1 MFSREYMTAVK
12 VKEIFDTGIKKPN
25 YRKLRGYAFDPS
37 LSLQLDTSAI
47 NTTTFKIKWEDLT
60 GTPGNQNLVNIQRL
74 EANNLNKG
82 IKGEYVEVIDFDP
95 ASGLFYEGVDLNDPY
110 ILAQDGLEPSESN
123 PQFHQQMAYAVTMR
137 TIENFE
143 KALGRKALWSARYDE
158 NLPNGQKEIFVQHLR
173 VYPHA
178 LREANAFYSPLK
190 KALLFGYFPAPTK
203 DLSQH
208 LPGGMVFTCLSQD
221 IISHETTHALLDG
234 MHRRYIED
242 THPDSLA
249 FHEAFADIVALF
261 QHFSMP
267 EVLVHQ
273 IAKTKGDLT
282 SQSLL
287 GELAQEFGKAIGN
300 YGALRSAIGKENPE
314 TKKWELSTPNP
325 NDYNEVIEPHARG
338 AILVSAVFDA
348 FISIYNLRVK
358 DLFRIASGG
367 SGILPEGELHPTL
380 VKLLAAEA
388 SKSANHV
395 LTMCIRALDYCPPV
409 DINFGDYLRAIITA
423 DTDLVPDDDKN
434 YRIAFIDAFRR
445 RGILPKY
452 IKTLSV
458 ESLVFPLVRVGDIGT
473 KLSYISTFLRD
484 FQSEVAYASNR
495 SSIHDINIIYKRK
508 LHGLLEGKFENSIE
522 FSDLTGLLFSDED
535 IRRFSLGEDSYGLPK
550 FEVHSLRQARRV
562 GPDGDALNQVII
574 SITQKRE
581 VPKAEWSK
589 FIEGNDA
596 MLKNI
601 NLADNAEE
609 TITFRGG
616 STMIIDLDTHKL
628 KFCINKLMV
637 DPERLK
643 EQVIYQKGTSDDSLH
658 ATYFSKIMTKDNPEP
673 LSMLHRM

>member
-1 MFSREYMTAVK
+1 MKAVK
-12 VKEIFDTGIKKPN
+12 VKEIFDTGAQKPN

-37 LSLQLDTSAI
+37 LSMQLDTSAI
-47 NTTTFKIKWEDLT
+47 NTATFRIKWEDLT
-60 GTPGNQNLVNIQRL
+60 TDRENQEQ
-74 EANNLNKG
+74 G

-95 ASGLFYEGVDLNDPY
+95 ASKLFYEGVDLNDPY

-123 PQFHQQMAYAVTMR
+123 PKFHQQMVYAVAMR

-143 KALGRKALWSARYDE
+143 KALGRKALWSTRYNE
-158 NLPNGQKEIFVQHLR
+158 HAQPNQREKYVQQLR
-173 VYPHA
+173 IYPHA

-203 DLSQH
+203 DVTQH
-208 LPGGMVFTCLSQD
+208 MPGGIVFTCLSQD
-221 IISHETTHALLDG
+221 IITHETTHALLDG

-242 THPDSLA
+242 THPDALA
-249 FHEAFADIVALF
+249 FHEAFADIIALF

-300 YGALRSAIGKENPE
+300 YGALRSAIGKENPK
-314 TKKWELSTPNP
+314 TKKWELATPDP
-325 NDYNEVIEPHARG
+325 NDYNTVIEPHARG

-348 FISIYNLRVK
+348 FISIYNLRVR

-380 VKLLAAEA
+380 VKLLASEA
-388 SKSANHV
+388 SKAANHV

-409 DINFGDYLRAIITA
+409 DIDFGDYLRAIITA
-423 DTDLVPDDDKN
+423 DADLVRDDDKN

-445 RGILPKY
+445 RGIIPKY

-458 ESLVFPLVRVGDIGT
+458 ESLVYPLVKVGDIET
-473 KLSYISTFLRD
+473 KFNYISTFLKN
-484 FQSEVAYASNR
+484 FQDRIAYARNNR
-495 SSIHDINIIYKRK
+495 SLIHDINIEFKAR
-508 LHGLLEGKFENSIE
+508 LHELLLNKFENSVE
-522 FSDLTGLLFSDED
+522 FSDLTGLLFSEED
-535 IRRFSLGEDSYGLPK
+535 IQRFSLGEDSYGLPK
-550 FEVHSLRQARRV
+550 FEVHSLRQAQRV
-562 GPDGDALNQVII
+562 GPDGVALNQVII

-581 VPKAEWSK
+581 VPKTEWIK
-589 FIEGNDA
+589 YIDQNEDLPGD
-596 MLKNI
+596 I
-601 NLADNAEE
+601 NQNNSAEE
-609 TITFRGG
+609 NIIFRGG
-616 STMIIDLDTHKL
+616 STMIIDIDTHKL
-628 KFCINKLMV
+628 KYCINKLMV

-643 EQVIYQKGTSDDSLH
+643 SQVIYEKGTTNDSLH
-658 ATYFSKIMTKDNPEP
+658 ATYYSKLLTKDNPEP
-673 LSMLHRM
+673 LSLLHRM

>member
-1 MFSREYMTAVK
+1 MYSSKYMTANK
-12 VKEIFDTGIKKPN
+12 VKEIFDTGTKKPN

-47 NTTTFKIKWEDLT
+47 NIATFKIKWEDLKPDPDPT
-60 GTPGNQNLVNIQRL
+60 
-74 EANNLNKG
+74 NLNKG
-82 IKGEYVEVIDFDP
+82 INGEYVEVIDFDP
-95 ASGLFYEGVDLNDPY
+95 ASELFYEGVDLNDPY

-123 PQFHQQMAYAVTMR
+123 PKFHQQMVYTVCMR

-143 KALGRKALWSARYDE
+143 KALGRKALWSPRYDE
-158 NLPNGQKEIFVQHLR
+158 NAPPNKREIYVQQLR
-173 VYPHA
+173 IYPHA
-178 LREANAFYSPLK
+178 LREPNAFYSPIK

-203 DLSQH
+203 DITQH

-221 IISHETTHALLDG
+221 IITHETTHALLDG

-242 THPDSLA
+242 THPDALA

-267 EVLVHQ
+267 EVLIHQ

-314 TKKWELSTPNP
+314 TKIWELAIPNP
-325 NDYNEVIEPHARG
+325 NDYIEVIEPHARG

-348 FISIYNLRVK
+348 FISIYNLRVR

-380 VKLLAAEA
+380 VKLLATEA
-388 SKSANHV
+388 AKAANHV

-409 DINFGDYLRAIITA
+409 NINFGDYLRAIITA
-423 DTDLVPDDDKN
+423 DSDLVPDDDKN

-458 ESLVFPLVRVGDIGT
+458 ESLVYPIVRVGDIGT
-473 KLSYISTFLRD
+473 KLSHISTFLRD
-484 FQSEVAYASNR
+484 FQDKIAYAFNR
-495 SSIHDINIIYKRK
+495 SLIHDINIDFKRR
-508 LHGLLEGKFENSIE
+508 LHELLEGKFENSIE

-535 IRRFSLGEDSYGLPK
+535 IKRFSLGADSYGLPK
-550 FEVHSLRQARRV
+550 FEVHSLRQARRA
-562 GPDGDALNQVII
+562 GPDGDTLNQVII

-581 VPKAEWSK
+581 VPKEEWSK
-589 FIEGNDA
+589 FFKGDVVA
-596 MLKNI
+596 FKDI
-601 NLADNAEE
+601 NPLDKAEE

-616 STMIIDLDTHKL
+616 STMIIDLDSHRL
-628 KFCINKLMV
+628 KYCINKPMV
-637 DPERLK
+637 DQERLM
-643 EQVIYQKGTSDDSLH
+643 EQVLYQKGTTNDSLH
-658 ATYFSKIMTKDNPEP
+658 ATYYSKTLTEDNPEP